1 MRDPLPISITVSDPW
16 DVGEAANCRQSMVSC
31 YNCRRPTTAAR
42 PLVRFDHEIVYRG
55 AAYRY
60 AVAAPRL
67 DSIPLSTVGTRL
79 LILLVAL
86 SIPLVM
92 ETLKNLWLNW
102 GWSHPFASSVAVALI
117 AVAAWWLFGLI
128 VTLATP
134 QSPTQG
140 ASPAPSATPQNI
152 QQSATASDGSTI
164 NQVGGDLTI
173 NQGGLSDED
182 RKMLRDLVKKKSVDG
197 MAEFAQRYRHGY
209 LIFGLSPNGGPV
221 TYQGELRDARIDVDW
236 SNLRVKRTD
245 SDRMQ
250 ISTPTIHAVFEGGAV
265 FRIFNNVENV
275 PFVENVPIPS
285 VWDGMSCELLDAE
298 KGIFLIGFK

>member
-236 SNLRVKRTD
+236 SNLR
-245 SDRMQ
+245 S
-250 ISTPTIHAVFEGGAV
+250 
-265 FRIFNNVENV
+265 NVQTLIGCKYPRP
-275 PFVENVPIPS
+275 PFMLCLKE
-285 VWDGMSCELLDAE
+285 ELSS
-298 KGIFLIGFK
+298 GFLIMSKTCHSLRMCQYLPYGTECPANCWTQRKGFS